1 MNHHHPLIHQSHNFV
16 LDRKILF
23 VDSNDRDIQRWPNS
37 CEFEIN
43 CPQIYNNV
51 ESIHILNIVLPS
63 FYFNISERLQTN
75 KMMIDFSGIIQ
86 TITFDDGYYTSTQI
100 RTALENKLNTLDVPD
115 KDFIVKYNDV
125 NRKFYVGHKTKS
137 FKFLFDQNVDYKKC
151 DQLDSYKIDV
161 YAQHSNWGLG
171 FLLGFDK
178 KTYTSTIDNKIISF
192 DHDTSNWIT
201 TGSYVIYSTNA
212 HSLENNQFVYVELEK
227 YNKCDEIK
235 PFLYY
240 NYNNLNSGIVNS
252 AFAKIPVIPS
262 SNNMTLVDDGYL
274 ENVSYYQP
282 PIDKLTKLKFKFR
295 YHNGMLVDF
304 QNYNVS
310 FTLEINQIRNEMN
323 SYDVRTP
330 TKL

>member
-1 MNHHHPLIHQSHNFV
+1 MNHHHPLVHQSHNFV

-86 TITFDDGYYTSTQI
+86 PITFDDGYYNVGQI
-100 RTALENKLNTLDVPD
+100 QIALQKKLTVIDPAFV
-115 KDFIVKYNDV
+115 VKYNEV
-125 NRKFYVGHKTKS
+125 NRKFYLGHPTKI
-137 FKFLFDQNVDYKKC
+137 FKFLFGENVDYNRC
-151 DQLDSYKIDV
+151 DQMDSYKIDV

-178 KTYTSTIDNKIISF
+178 KTYTSTRDYTIKSF
-192 DHDTSNWIT
+192 DHENTDWIANT
-201 TGSYVIYSTNA
+201 SYVISSTTA
-212 HSLENNQFVYVELEK
+212 HSLENNQFLYVELEK

-252 AFAKIPVIPS
+252 AFAKIPVMPS